1 MFDLNL
7 VRPFLAV
14 YNLGTITKAAES
26 LSLTQPAVSS
36 AIKRFET
43 VLGYPL
49 FIRMGRKIEPTSKAH
64 QLATQLGMAL
74 ELMDG
79 AVATERKMIVYASVN
94 AIANLPEMPNVQ
106 LIESPRVEEDILQ
119 DIRLNKA
126 DLVID
131 YNLPRDS
138 GLNFEHAFSDE
149 LVLMCDAEHPAVG
162 DTISLEQYL
171 DSEHVTL
178 KLVRQNAQIV
188 DFLSGKSFS
197 RKVAIEVSSIT
208 NLIVATKGTRYISAI
223 AKSMSDIAEKFGMK
237 ILAPPFKMRKVDFEF
252 TYHKKYQNN
261 AQHKALREQLRELLS
276 HD

>member
-14 YNLGTITKAAES
+14 YNLGTITKAADA

-43 VLGYPL
+43 ALGYPL
-49 FIRMGRKIEPTSKAH
+49 FVRMGRKIEPTSRAH
-64 QLATQLGMAL
+64 QLATQLGVAL

-79 AVATERKMIVYASVN
+79 AVAIESKMIVYASFN
-94 AIANLPEMPNVQ
+94 AISLLPEMPNVQ
-106 LIESPRVEEDILQ
+106 LIESPRGEEDILQ

-138 GLNFEHAFSDE
+138 GLNFEPAFSDE
-149 LVLMCDAEHPAVG
+149 LMLMCDKEHPAVG
-162 DTISLEQYL
+162 DTISIEQYL

-178 KLVRQNAQIV
+178 KLVRKNAQIV
-188 DFLSGKSFS
+188 DVLAGKSFS
-197 RKVAIEVSSIT
+197 RKVAIEVSNIT
-208 NLIVATKGTRYISAI
+208 NLIIATKGTRYISAI
-223 AKSMSDIAEKFGMK
+223 PKSMVNVAEKFGMK
-237 ILAPPFKMRKVDFEF
+237 ILQPPFHMRKVEFEF

-261 AQHKALREQLRELLS
+261 AAHKALRDQFRDLLKQ
-276 HD
+276 D